1 MSLQNDKKIMSLVDN
16 WPNGMVATSTWLKE
30 LGISRQ
36 LVQKYK
42 KGGWISSVG
51 QGAYKRTNEKVSIN
65 GAVYALQKQLELA
78 IHIGAVSALDHHGVG
93 HYLRLN
99 EKQIF
104 LFSNHQEKL
113 PAWFRKYHW
122 PEEPNHV
129 TTNFLPMNMGIREL
143 KIEGFDLK
151 VSSTERA
158 ILETL
163 YLSPKQLDLVEVYQ
177 IIEGLQTLRP
187 SLVQE
192 LLEKCSSIKVKRLFL
207 YMAEKANLPVL
218 KHLKTDKIDVGS
230 GDRTIVSEGKYVSK
244 YGLTLPQELVDYA

>member
-16 WPNGMVATSTWLKE
+16 WPSGMVATSTWLKE

-42 KGGWISSVG
+42 QGGWISPVG
-51 QGAYKRTNEKVSIN
+51 RGAYKRTNEQVSVY

-78 IHIGAVSALDHHGVG
+78 IHIGAVSALDQHGVS

-99 EKQIF
+99 EKNLF
-104 LFSNHQEKL
+104 LFSQHQEKL

-122 PEEPNHV
+122 SKDANHI
-129 TTNFLPMNMGIREL
+129 TTNFLPLTVGIQEL
-143 KIEGFDLK
+143 KIDSFELK
-151 VSSTERA
+151 ISSTERA
-158 ILETL
+158 ILEAL
-163 YLSPKQLDLVEVYQ
+163 YLTPKQLDLVEVYQ

-187 SLVQE
+187 SLIQE
-192 LLEKCSSIKVKRLFL
+192 LLENCNSIKVKRLFL